1 MVRILFCS
9 MHTRYILPCPDL
21 DHFQFASL
29 LRPRVSLWAL
39 TESSP
44 TPRNDVPLVVAGAS
58 VPPMTGSGR
67 HIGFTVFHAHK
78 TSMSQE
84 LRQLRQLRSWLWDP
98 YGLRSKVSGYGFGT
112 ELVAP
117 LGMLCVLSKFMNC
130 HERNGLSHC
139 FPWHSEFFNG
149 WGRAMKL
156 ASVPLPCESF
166 CWNSRPRH
174 ANTVMTPSRMNL
186 KCDYFNAH
194 FITFHILL
202 GSLRGL
208 LKCNPGFLLAHPS
221 WKTGRLWSETAC
233 VLMLDE
239 ELLPTCHNFLKS
251 NTSKHLLH

>member
-29 LRPRVSLWAL
+29 LRPQVSLWAL

-112 ELVAP
+112 ELVPP
-117 LGMLCVLSKFMNC
+117 LGMLCVLSKFMNY
-130 HERNGLSHC
+130 HECNGLSHC
-139 FPWHSEFFNG
+139 FSRWQVCLTLHPPTQCPPNFHYYFPFYVSHSSHVFSTYIFSHYIHIFHTIFQFDYT
-149 WGRAMKL
+149 L
-156 ASVPLPCESF
+156 SF
-166 CWNSRPRH
+166 SP
-174 ANTVMTPSRMNL
+174 
-186 KCDYFNAH
+186 
-194 FITFHILL
+194 
-202 GSLRGL
+202 
-208 LKCNPGFLLAHPS
+208 
-221 WKTGRLWSETAC
+221 
-233 VLMLDE
+233 
-239 ELLPTCHNFLKS
+239 
-251 NTSKHLLH
+251 